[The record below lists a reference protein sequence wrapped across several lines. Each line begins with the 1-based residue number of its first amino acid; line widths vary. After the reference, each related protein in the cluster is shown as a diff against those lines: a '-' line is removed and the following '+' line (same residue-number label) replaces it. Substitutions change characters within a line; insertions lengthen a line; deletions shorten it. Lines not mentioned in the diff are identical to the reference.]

1 MSNLGEFYFPIKR
14 EQLLE
19 ISTDN
24 RFVLNEDL
32 VADEETEATL
42 TGRLDDLEMS
52 LQSDVNSIY
61 SQDTFSHVYRLMI
74 SFSKC
79 SQKLKLKILEIF
91 SKFFVKFTSNF
102 EKFFENGIDYQQNNS
117 KEWRNIFKMYIFS
130 IEWLTENILQFFK
143 NKAKEIKKGRRRQ
156 KGLAPAKKQKEKQ
169 TKKKKLLEDN
179 NQLSSDPED
188 ANDPKELNGR
198 INEKLKIVLGCLEN
212 ICLFPLKEL
221 FKNKIIDD
229 EVISLMIKI
238 CFDILEIGTETKDT
252 KNKALIFKILQSI
265 ISHFQSNT
273 DIQLVMVR
281 LTTKIVNLIYN
292 QEDLVTPLSEFIV
305 QCLSGESNLNRM
317 AIDIIQEVSK
327 TVFEDNSME
336 SQGLRNVAKFLIFLS
351 ERSSKIIYNNITTLL
366 QFFDCGSYIIRNA
379 IVEMMGYVI
388 VNFLCKLDD
397 VNDIEVRNNYNKAK
411 INFIDLLL
419 KRIYDKSPFCRAKVL
434 QTFEKLCE
442 KNTIDIGTYLKLLIE
457 ATGRLKDEKSIVR
470 KRAISLIGKII
481 SMYII
486 IYKCDHFYNR
496 EEIKV
501 MIDLYRQKIA
511 EKEEKIKFLENDDKI
526 NPENAEQNKAE
537 KDLLNEEISKNDE
550 LIDYFKSFYE
560 VLDNIDQVV
569 PCVTQLLSSRTVS
582 DVQESIDLFLTLHH
596 YRVESSE
603 KGIRKM
609 LVLIMKNETSIKK
622 KVIDAFSEIFF
633 NDEKYTK
640 EIQAAQIIHFCSQL
654 NYSEYTCV
662 DELLKNLIEHKQIH
676 KDVFKEI
683 WKILIKNPKNEIKN
697 IKAKDLNDLN
707 QKIKQ
712 IELESITAMRII
724 NISSNY
730 KPEIIQI
737 NSDSYIRK
745 LTSILNVD
753 KNEQI
758 NWTNVKFGLEGLV
771 KIYQTNKDPT
781 KNCLIAIAKALV
793 RTYGKARNDWFIAAK
808 EFIDTIFKLF
818 PEPEQMSQYLI
829 IKLSIPFFTTNDEE
843 QNKETKDKF
852 KTQNI
857 YPQAPSDLSSSIN
870 GDYTSNKAKD
880 NLNMMTPLKL
890 AQLIFVVGHIAL
902 NMIIYGEN
910 LENKIKKKYSQKE
923 KDKNRSS
930 SKKKK
935 KNDKEDEKDKEKEKE
950 FDDINNIVGG
960 QEAEVDLNISLIHKI
975 IDEDLLIKNLIA
987 KFVPIIITI
996 AKSTL
1001 NCRSEELESNMLL
1014 YKSAIMSYC
1023 KLMLINQDFCKN
1035 NIHFI
1040 FDLLNNDTIP
1050 SDLKLNVCLSFG
1062 DLVNRFPNIMISEVN
1077 KFFEGLHSPHKEVVK
1092 YTLTVISHLV
1102 LNDMLKMKG
1111 EVVDICMLLDHKDPS
1126 IKTHVQIFFN
1136 EINNKGNNVIYN
1148 IIPKALARLSNEF
1161 KSLEYSKFKTI
1172 AQTLL
1177 KYVDKEKHIEGLMD
1191 KLFVKLKNSQDI
1203 LEWRNN
1209 TFVLSEL
1216 NYNTEK
1222 ILVKFLQSYS
1232 EIIDK
1237 NDDNIDVKENLAKI
1251 FSKLEKIQNLSESV
1265 LANLKEC
1272 KEKIF
1277 KGEKFKVYNSKYKN
1291 HSNGSSNRTSK
1302 RGSKRSSRSSSQER
1316 GALPPK
1322 RTHRQ
1327 IDLDKI
1333 DEEINEGIEENEKLD
1348 MNVLADKR
1356 KKGNKKKNEDK
1367 KKDKSKDKKG
1377 KRKKRNK
1384 SKNSS
1389 ENESE
1394 EEDYDDDDEDYD
1406 ENEG

>member
-1 MSNLGEFYFPIKR
+1 MSDLGEFYFPIKR

-24 RFVLNEDL
+24 RFILSEDL
-32 VADEETEATL
+32 VADEETEMSL
-42 TGRLDDLEMS
+42 TGRLDELEMAF
-52 LQSDVNSIY
+52 QSEVTSIY
-61 SQDTFSHVYRLMI
+61 SQDTFSHVFRLMS
-74 SFSKC
+74 SFAKC
-79 SQKLKLKILEIF
+79 SSKLKMKILEILSKYF
-91 SKFFVKFTSNF
+91 SKFASHF
-102 EKFFENGIDYQQNNS
+102 EKFFDNGLDFQQNNS
-117 KEWRNIFKMYIFS
+117 KKWRNVFKIFVFS
-130 IEWLTENILQFFK
+130 IEWLTENILIFYK
-143 NKAKEIKKGRRRQ
+143 NRAKEIKKGRRRQ
-156 KGLAPAKKQKEKQ
+156 KGAVQPTKKAKEKNTKQKN
-169 TKKKKLLEDN
+169 KLLEDN
-179 NQLSSDPED
+179 NQLSSDGEE
-188 ANDPKELNGR
+188 AADPKEINGR
-198 INEKLKIVLGCLEN
+198 INDKLKHILSSLEN
-212 ICLFPLKEL
+212 ICIQPLKEL
-221 FKNKIIDD
+221 FKNKIIED
-229 EVISLMIKI
+229 ECISLMIKI
-238 CFDILEIGTETKDT
+238 NFDALEIGTETKDT
-252 KNKALIFKILQSI
+252 RNKALIFKVLQSI
-265 ISHFQSNT
+265 ISHFQTNT
-273 DIQLVMVR
+273 NIELVMVR
-281 LTTKIVNLIYN
+281 LTTKIVNLIYA

-336 SQGLRNVAKFLIFLS
+336 GQGIRNVAKFLIFLS

-366 QFFDCGSYIIRNA
+366 QFFDCPSYVIRNA
-379 IVEMMGYVI
+379 IVEMMGHVI

-397 VNDIEVRNNYNKAK
+397 INDIEVRNNYTKAK

-434 QTFEKLCE
+434 QTFERLCE
-442 KNTIDIGTYLKLLIE
+442 KNTIDIGTYLKLLKE
-457 ATGRLKDEKSIVR
+457 ATGRLRDEKSIVR
-470 KRAISLIGKII
+470 KRAISLVGRIIG
-481 SMYII
+481 MYII

-496 EEIKV
+496 NEIKV
-501 MIDLYRQKIA
+501 MIDVYRQKIA
-511 EKEEKIKFLENDDKI
+511 EKEEKIKELDNDDKI
-526 NPENAEQNKAE
+526 NPDKIEQNKAE
-537 KDLLNEEISKNDE
+537 KDALNEEISKNDE
-550 LIDYFKSFYE
+550 LIDYFNSFYE
-560 VLDNIDQVV
+560 VLDNIDMVV

-582 DVQESIDLFLTLHH
+582 DVIESIDLFLTLHH

-609 LVLIMKNETSIKK
+609 LVLIMKNENSIKK
-622 KVIDAFSEIFF
+622 KVIDAFSDIYF
-633 NDEKYTK
+633 NNDKQTK
-640 EIQAAQIIHFCSQL
+640 EIQAAGIIHFCSQL

-683 WKILIKNPKNEIKN
+683 WKILIKNPKNEMKN
-697 IKAKDLNDLN
+697 IKAKDLADLN
-707 QKIKQ
+707 NKLKQ

-724 NISSNY
+724 NMASNY
-730 KPEIIQI
+730 KPEIIRI

-745 LTSILNVD
+745 LMSILNVD
-753 KNEQI
+753 KNEEI
-758 NWTNVKFGLEGLV
+758 NWSSVKYGLEGLV

-781 KNCLIAIAKALV
+781 KNCLISIAKALV
-793 RTYGKARNDWFIAAK
+793 RTYGNAHNDWFIACK

-829 IKLSIPFFTTNDEE
+829 IKLSMPFFISNEEE

-857 YPQAPSDLSSSIN
+857 FPQAPSDLSSSIN
-870 GDYTSNKAKD
+870 GDLTPNKAKD
-880 NLNMMTPLKL
+880 KDSINQMTPLKL

-910 LENKIKKKYSQKE
+910 LEATIKKKFSQKE
-923 KDKNRSS
+923 RNKNKS

-935 KNDKEDEKDKEKEKE
+935 KKNEDDEEAGENDE
-950 FDDINNIVGG
+950 INNIVGG

-975 IDEDLLIKNLIA
+975 IDEDLLVKNLIS
-987 KFVPIIITI
+987 KYVPMISSI
-996 AKSTL
+996 AKATL
-1001 NCRSEELESNMLL
+1001 KCKAEDLEKNMLL

-1023 KLMLINQDFCKN
+1023 KLMLINSDFCKN
-1035 NIHFI
+1035 NINFI

-1077 KFFEGLHSPHKEVVK
+1077 KFFEGLHSPHTDVVK

-1126 IKTHVQIFFN
+1126 IRTHVQTFFN

-1172 AQTLL
+1172 AITLL

-1191 KLFVKLKNSQDI
+1191 KLFVKLRNSTDN

-1216 NYNTEK
+1216 NYNSEK
-1222 ILVKFLQSYS
+1222 ILIKFLQSYND
-1232 EIIDK
+1232 IRDK
-1237 NDDNIDVKENLAKI
+1237 NDDLPEVKENLAKI
-1251 FSKLEKIQNLSESV
+1251 FSKLERIQNLSEAV
-1265 LANLKEC
+1265 LNNLKEC

-1277 KGEKFKVYNSKYKN
+1277 KGEKYKVYNSKYK
-1291 HSNGSSNRTSK
+1291 SNSVGSSQRSSRN
-1302 RGSKRSSRSSSQER
+1302 GSKRSSRSGSQER
-1316 GALPPK
+1316 NGPAK
-1322 RTHRQ
+1322 RTHKQ
-1327 IDLDKI
+1327 IDLAKI
-1333 DEEINEGIEENEKLD
+1333 DEEINEGIEDNEKRNN
-1348 MNVLADKR
+1348 MNVLA
-1356 KKGNKKKNEDK
+1356 NKKKGGKKKSSDK
-1367 KKDKSKDKKG
+1367 KKNTKNKPKK
-1377 KRKKRNK
+1377 KKRNK

-1389 ENESE
+1389 SSSS
-1394 EEDYDDDDEDYD
+1394 DEDYD
-1406 ENEG
+1406 GNE

>member
-1 MSNLGEFYFPIKR
+1 MSDLGEFYFPIKR

-24 RFVLNEDL
+24 RFVLNEEL

-42 TGRLDDLEMS
+42 SGRLDELEISLENDLNS
-52 LQSDVNSIY
+52 LY
-61 SQDTFSHVYRLMI
+61 EQDTFAHLYRLMT

-79 SQKLKLKILEIF
+79 SQKLKIKVLDILSKYF
-91 SKFFVKFTSNF
+91 SKFTTNF

-117 KEWRNIFKMYIFS
+117 KKWRNVYKIYLFS
-130 IEWLTENILQFFK
+130 VDWCTENILHYYK
-143 NKAKEIKKGRRRQ
+143 NRAKEIKKGRRRQ
-156 KGLAPAKKQKEKQ
+156 KGLAPVKKQKEKN
-169 TKKKKLLEDN
+169 TKQKKKLLEDN
-179 NQLSSDPED
+179 QLSSDAED
-188 ANDPKELNGR
+188 VSDPKEYNNR
-198 INEKLKIVLGCLEN
+198 VNDKLKIILTCLEN

-221 FKNKIIDD
+221 FKNKIIED
-229 EVISLMIKI
+229 EVISIMIKI
-238 CFDILEIGTETKDT
+238 CFDILETATETKDT
-252 KNKALIFKILQSI
+252 KNKMLIFKVLQSI

-273 DIQLVMVR
+273 NIQVVLIK
-281 LTTKIVNLIYN
+281 LTTTIVNLIYG

-327 TVFEDNSME
+327 TVFEDNSIE

-379 IVEMMGYVI
+379 IVEMMGFVI
-388 VNFLCKLDD
+388 TNFLCKLDD
-397 VNDIEVRNNYNKAK
+397 INDVEVRNNYNKAK

-442 KNTIDIGTYLKLLIE
+442 KNTIDISTYLKLLIE

-470 KRAISLIGKII
+470 KRAISLIDKII

-496 EEIKV
+496 DEIKV
-501 MIDLYRQKIA
+501 MIDVYRQKIA
-511 EKEEKIKFLENDDKI
+511 EKEEKIKFLEKDDKL
-526 NPENAEQNKAE
+526 NPENKEQNKAE
-537 KDLLNEEISKNDE
+537 KDILNEEISKNDE

-596 YRVESSE
+596 YRIESSE

-609 LVLIMKNETSIKK
+609 LVLIMKNENSIKK
-622 KVIDAFSEIFF
+622 KVIDAFSEIYF

-640 EIQAAQIIHFCSQL
+640 EIQAAGIIHFCSQL

-662 DELLKNLIEHKQIH
+662 DELFKNLLEQKRIH

-697 IKAKDLNDLN
+697 INAKDLNDLKA
-707 QKIKQ
+707 KIKQ

-724 NISSNY
+724 NIASNY
-730 KPEIIQI
+730 KPEIIRI
-737 NSDSYIRK
+737 NSDSYIKK
-745 LTSILNVD
+745 LTSILNVE
-753 KNEQI
+753 NNQQI
-758 NWTNVKFGLEGLV
+758 NWNSVKYGLEGLV

-781 KNCLIAIAKALV
+781 KNCLIQIAKSLV
-793 RTYGKARNDWFIAAK
+793 RTYGKANNDWFIATK

-818 PEPEQMSQYLI
+818 TEPEQMSQYLI
-829 IKLSIPFFTTNDEE
+829 IKLSMPFFATNDEE

-857 YPQAPSDLSSSIN
+857 YPQAPSELSSSIN
-870 GDYTSNKAKD
+870 GEYTPNKVSSSF
-880 NLNMMTPLKL
+880 NTMTPLKL

-910 LENKIKKKYSQKE
+910 LEATIKKKFNQKE
-923 KDKNRSS
+923 KNKNTLSN
-930 SKKKK
+930 KK
-935 KNDKEDEKDKEKEKE
+935 KNNKDNKDNEDNEK
-950 FDDINNIVGG
+950 DDINNIVGG
-960 QEAEVDLNISLIHKI
+960 QEAEVDLSISLIHKI
-975 IDEDLLIKNLIA
+975 IDEDLLVNNLIS
-987 KFVPIIITI
+987 KYVPMITAI

-1001 NCRSEELESNMLL
+1001 KCKSEELESNMLL

-1035 NIHFI
+1035 NISFI
-1040 FDLLNNDTIP
+1040 FDLLNNETIP

-1062 DLVNRFPNIMISEVN
+1062 DLVNRFPNIMITEVN

-1102 LNDMLKMKG
+1102 LNDMLKLKG

-1126 IKTHVQIFFN
+1126 IRIHVQTFFN

-1161 KSLEYSKFKTI
+1161 KSLDYAKFKTI
-1172 AQTLL
+1172 AITLL

-1191 KLFVKLKNSQDI
+1191 KLFVKLKNSTDI
-1203 LEWRNN
+1203 IEWRNN

-1222 ILVKFLQSYS
+1222 ILTKFLQSYS
-1232 EIIDK
+1232 DIRDK
-1237 NDDNIDVKENLAKI
+1237 NDDNQDVKENLARI

-1265 LANLKEC
+1265 LANLKEI

-1277 KGEKFKVYNSKYKN
+1277 KGEKFKFYNSKYK
-1291 HSNGSSNRTSK
+1291 SNSKGSSSRSSRN
-1302 RGSKRSSRSSSQER
+1302 GSKRSSRSNSQER
-1316 GALPPK
+1316 GVLPK

-1327 IDLDKI
+1327 IDLAKI
-1333 DEEINEGIEENEKLD
+1333 DEEINEGIEENERID
-1348 MNVLADKR
+1348 MNMLAER
-1356 KKGNKKKNEDK
+1356 KKGKNKKRGEDK
-1367 KKDKSKDKKG
+1367 KQGKSKEKKA
-1377 KRKKRNK
+1377 KKKKRNK

-1389 ENESE
+1389 DMDSE
-1394 EEDYDDDDEDYD
+1394 DDEDYD
-1406 ENEG
+1406 GSED

>member
-1 MSNLGEFYFPIKR
+1 MSDLGEFYFPIKR

-24 RFVLNEDL
+24 RFVLNEEL

-42 TGRLDDLEMS
+42 TGRFDDLEMNF
-52 LQSDVNSIY
+52 QSDVNCIY
-61 SQDTFSHVYRLMI
+61 SQDTFAHVYRLMI
-74 SFSKC
+74 SFQKC
-79 SQKLKLKILEIF
+79 SQKLKLKIIDLF
-91 SKFFVKFTSNF
+91 SKYFTKFTANF
-102 EKFFENGIDYQQNNS
+102 EKFFDNGLDFQQNNS
-117 KEWRNIFKMYIFS
+117 RKWRNIFKMYIFS
-130 IEWLTENILQFFK
+130 IEWLTENIVVFFK
-143 NKAKEIKKGRRRQ
+143 NRTKEIKKGRRRQ
-156 KGLAPAKKQKEKQ
+156 KGMAANDKKKKDKT
-169 TKKKKLLEDN
+169 TKKKKFIDE
-179 NQLSSDPED
+179 NQLNSDNED
-188 ANDPKELNGR
+188 TADPKELSGR
-198 INEKLKIVLGCLEN
+198 INDKLKIILICLEN

-221 FKNKIIDD
+221 FKNKLIED
-229 EVISLMIKI
+229 EAISLMIKI
-238 CFDILEIGTETKDT
+238 CFDILEIGTEARDS
-252 KNKALIFKILQSI
+252 KNKEKIFKALQSI

-292 QEDLVTPLSEFIV
+292 QDDLVTPLSEFIV

-327 TVFEDNSME
+327 TVFEDTSME
-336 SQGLRNVAKFLIFLS
+336 GQGLKNVAKFLIYLS
-351 ERSSKIIYNNITTLL
+351 ERASKIIYNNITTLL

-379 IVEMMGYVI
+379 IVEMMGHVI

-397 VNDIEVRNNYNKAK
+397 INDVEIRNNYNKAK
-411 INFIDLLL
+411 VYFIDLLL

-434 QTFEKLCE
+434 FTFEKLCE
-442 KNTIDIGTYLKLLIE
+442 KNTIDISTYLKLLVE
-457 ATGRLKDEKSIVR
+457 ATGRLRDEKSMVR
-470 KRAISLIGKII
+470 KRAISLIDRII
-481 SMYII
+481 HMYII

-496 EEIKV
+496 DEIKK
-501 MIDLYRQKIA
+501 MIDIYRGKIA
-511 EKEEKIKFLENDDKI
+511 EKEEKIKFIENDDKI
-526 NPENAEQNKAE
+526 NPANQEQNKVE
-537 KDLLNEEISKNDE
+537 KDLLNDEIAKNDE

-569 PCVTQLLSSRTVS
+569 PCVTQLLNSRTVS
-582 DVQESIDLFLTLHH
+582 DVQESIDLFLTLHN

-609 LVLIMKNETSIKK
+609 LVLIMKNENSIKK
-622 KVIDAFSEIFF
+622 KVIDAFTEIYF
-633 NDEKYTK
+633 NNEKFTK
-640 EIQAAQIIHFCSQL
+640 EIQAAKIIHFCSQL

-662 DELLKNLIEHKQIH
+662 DQLFKNLIEHKQIH

-683 WKILIKNPKNEIKN
+683 WKILIKNPKNEMKN
-697 IKAKDLNDLN
+697 IKANDLNELN

-724 NISSNY
+724 NIASNY
-730 KPEIIQI
+730 KPEIIRI

-745 LTSILNVD
+745 LTSILNVE
-753 KNEQI
+753 KNEAI
-758 NWTNVKFGLEGLV
+758 NWQSVKFGLEGLV

-781 KNCLIAIAKALV
+781 KNCLISIAKALV
-793 RTYGKARNDWFIAAK
+793 RTYGNAKNDWFIAAK

-829 IKLSIPFFTTNDEE
+829 IKLSMPFFATNDEE

-857 YPQAPSDLSSSIN
+857 FPQAPSDLSSSVN
-870 GDYTSNKAKD
+870 GDYTANKPKD
-880 NLNMMTPLKL
+880 NTINMMTPLKL

-910 LENKIKKKYSQKE
+910 LEATIKKKFSQKE
-923 KDKNRSS
+923 RNKPRSS

-935 KNDKEDEKDKEKEKE
+935 KTDEEKEE
-950 FDDINNIVGG
+950 NDEINNIVGG
-960 QEAEVDLNISLIHKI
+960 QEAEVDMNISLIHKI
-975 IDEDLLIKNLIA
+975 IDEDLLVKNLIA
-987 KFVPIIITI
+987 KYVPIITTI

-1001 NCRSEELESNMLL
+1001 KCKSEELENNMLL

-1023 KLMLINQDFCKN
+1023 KLMLTNQDFCKN
-1035 NIHFI
+1035 NISFI

-1062 DLVNRFPNIMISEVN
+1062 DLVNRFPNIMITEVN
-1077 KFFEGLHSPHKEVVK
+1077 KFFDGLHSPHKEVVK

-1126 IKTHVQIFFN
+1126 IRSHVQTFFN

-1172 AQTLL
+1172 AITLL

-1191 KLFVKLKNSQDI
+1191 KLFVKLKNSSDN
-1203 LEWRNN
+1203 LEWRND

-1222 ILVKFLQSYS
+1222 TLVRFLQSYS
-1232 EIIDK
+1232 DIVDK
-1237 NDDNIDVKENLAKI
+1237 NDDNQEVKENLARI
-1251 FSKLEKIQNLSESV
+1251 FGKLEKIQNLSDSV
-1265 LANLKEC
+1265 LANLKEF
-1272 KEKIF
+1272 KEKVF
-1277 KGEKFKVYNSKYKN
+1277 KGEKFKFHNSKYKSN
-1291 HSNGSSNRTSK
+1291 SNGSSNRSSK
-1302 RGSKRSSRSSSQER
+1302 HGSKRSSRSGSQER
-1316 GALPPK
+1316 NLPPK
-1322 RTHRQ
+1322 RSHKQ
-1327 IDLDKI
+1327 IDLAKI
-1333 DEEINEGIEENEKLD
+1333 DEEINEGLEDNDKND
-1348 MNVLADKR
+1348 MNVLADK
-1356 KKGNKKKNEDK
+1356 KKKK
-1367 KKDKSKDKKG
+1367 KKSKDKKG
-1377 KRKKRNK
+1377 KKKKRNK
-1384 SKNSS
+1384 SKDSS
-1389 ENESE
+1389 EESE
-1394 EEDYDDDDEDYD
+1394 DSNDIEYAEED
-1406 ENEG
+1406 

>member
-1 MSNLGEFYFPIKR
+1 MSDLGEFYFPIKR

-24 RFVLNEDL
+24 RFILSEDL
-32 VADEETEATL
+32 VADEETEMSL
-42 TGRLDDLEMS
+42 TGRLDELEMAF
-52 LQSDVNSIY
+52 QSEVTSIY
-61 SQDTFSHVYRLMI
+61 SQDTFSHVFRLMS
-74 SFSKC
+74 SFAKC
-79 SQKLKLKILEIF
+79 SSKLKMKILEILSKYF
-91 SKFFVKFTSNF
+91 SKFASHF
-102 EKFFENGIDYQQNNS
+102 EKFFDNGLDFQQNNS
-117 KEWRNIFKMYIFS
+117 KKWRNVFKIFVFS
-130 IEWLTENILQFFK
+130 IEWLTENILIFYK
-143 NKAKEIKKGRRRQ
+143 NRAKEIKKGRRRQ
-156 KGLAPAKKQKEKQ
+156 KGAVQPTKKAKEKNTKQKN
-169 TKKKKLLEDN
+169 KLLEDN
-179 NQLSSDPED
+179 NQLSSDGEE
-188 ANDPKELNGR
+188 AADPKEINGR
-198 INEKLKIVLGCLEN
+198 INDKLKHILSSLEN
-212 ICLFPLKEL
+212 ICIQPLKEL
-221 FKNKIIDD
+221 FKNKIIED
-229 EVISLMIKI
+229 ECISLMIKI
-238 CFDILEIGTETKDT
+238 NFDALEIGTETKDT
-252 KNKALIFKILQSI
+252 RNKALIFKVLQSI
-265 ISHFQSNT
+265 ISHFQTNT
-273 DIQLVMVR
+273 NIELVMVR
-281 LTTKIVNLIYN
+281 LTTKIVNLIYA

-336 SQGLRNVAKFLIFLS
+336 GQGIRNVAKFLIFLS

-366 QFFDCGSYIIRNA
+366 QFFDCPSYVIRNA
-379 IVEMMGYVI
+379 IVEMMGHVI

-397 VNDIEVRNNYNKAK
+397 INDIEVRNNYTKAK

-434 QTFEKLCE
+434 QTFERLCE
-442 KNTIDIGTYLKLLIE
+442 KNTIDIGTYLKLLKE
-457 ATGRLKDEKSIVR
+457 ATGRLRDEKSIVR
-470 KRAISLIGKII
+470 KRAISLVGRIIG
-481 SMYII
+481 MYII

-496 EEIKV
+496 NEIKV
-501 MIDLYRQKIA
+501 MIDVYRQKIA
-511 EKEEKIKFLENDDKI
+511 EKEEKIKELDNDDKI
-526 NPENAEQNKAE
+526 NPDKIEQNKAE
-537 KDLLNEEISKNDE
+537 KDALNEEISKNDE
-550 LIDYFKSFYE
+550 LIDYFNSFYE
-560 VLDNIDQVV
+560 VLDNIDMVV

-582 DVQESIDLFLTLHH
+582 DVIESIDLFLTLHH

-609 LVLIMKNETSIKK
+609 LVLIMKNENSIKK
-622 KVIDAFSEIFF
+622 KVIDAFSDIYF
-633 NDEKYTK
+633 NNDKQTK
-640 EIQAAQIIHFCSQL
+640 EIQAAGIIHFCSQL

-683 WKILIKNPKNEIKN
+683 WKILIKNPKNEMKN
-697 IKAKDLNDLN
+697 IKAKDLADLN
-707 QKIKQ
+707 NKLKQ

-724 NISSNY
+724 NMASNY
-730 KPEIIQI
+730 KPEIIRI

-745 LTSILNVD
+745 LMSILNVD
-753 KNEQI
+753 KNEEI
-758 NWTNVKFGLEGLV
+758 NWSSVKYGLEGLV

-781 KNCLIAIAKALV
+781 KNCLISIAKALV
-793 RTYGKARNDWFIAAK
+793 RTYGNAHNDWFIACK

-829 IKLSIPFFTTNDEE
+829 IKLSMPFFISNEEE

-857 YPQAPSDLSSSIN
+857 FPQAPSDLSSSIN
-870 GDYTSNKAKD
+870 GDLTPNKAKD
-880 NLNMMTPLKL
+880 KDSINQMTPLKL

-910 LENKIKKKYSQKE
+910 LEATIKKKFSQKE
-923 KDKNRSS
+923 RNKNKS

-935 KNDKEDEKDKEKEKE
+935 KKNEDDEEAGENDE
-950 FDDINNIVGG
+950 INNIVGG

-975 IDEDLLIKNLIA
+975 IDEDLLVKNLIS
-987 KFVPIIITI
+987 KYVPMISSI
-996 AKSTL
+996 AKATL
-1001 NCRSEELESNMLL
+1001 KCKAEDLEKNMLL

-1023 KLMLINQDFCKN
+1023 KLMLINSDFCKN
-1035 NIHFI
+1035 NINFI

-1077 KFFEGLHSPHKEVVK
+1077 KFFEGLHSPHTDVVK

-1126 IKTHVQIFFN
+1126 IRTHVQTFFN

-1172 AQTLL
+1172 AITLL

-1191 KLFVKLKNSQDI
+1191 KLFVKLRNSTDN

-1216 NYNTEK
+1216 NYNSEK
-1222 ILVKFLQSYS
+1222 ILIKFLQSYND
-1232 EIIDK
+1232 IRDK
-1237 NDDNIDVKENLAKI
+1237 NDDLPEVKENLAKI
-1251 FSKLEKIQNLSESV
+1251 FSKLERIQNLSEAV
-1265 LANLKEC
+1265 LNNLKEC

-1277 KGEKFKVYNSKYKN
+1277 KGEKYKVYNSKYK
-1291 HSNGSSNRTSK
+1291 SNSVGSSQRSSRN
-1302 RGSKRSSRSSSQER
+1302 GSKRSSRSGSQER
-1316 GALPPK
+1316 NGPAK
-1322 RTHRQ
+1322 RTHKQ
-1327 IDLDKI
+1327 IDLAKI
-1333 DEEINEGIEENEKLD
+1333 DEEINEGIEDNEKQNN
-1348 MNVLADKR
+1348 MNVLA
-1356 KKGNKKKNEDK
+1356 NKKKGGKKKSSDK
-1367 KKDKSKDKKG
+1367 KKNTKNKPKK
-1377 KRKKRNK
+1377 KEKK
-1384 SKNSS
+1384 
-1389 ENESE
+1389 
-1394 EEDYDDDDEDYD
+1394 
-1406 ENEG
+1406 

>member
-1 MSNLGEFYFPIKR
+1 MSDLGEFYFPIKR

-24 RFVLNEDL
+24 RFVLNEEL
-32 VADEETEATL
+32 VTDEETESTL
-42 TGRLDDLEMS
+42 SGRLDELEIS
-52 LQSDVNSIY
+52 LENDVNSLY
-61 SQDTFSHVYRLMI
+61 DQDAFAHLYRLMT
-74 SFSKC
+74 SFPKC
-79 SQKLKLKILEIF
+79 SQKLKIKILDTLSKYF
-91 SKFFVKFTSNF
+91 SKFTTNF

-117 KEWRNIFKMYIFS
+117 KKWRNAYKIYLFS
-130 IEWLTENILQFFK
+130 VDWLTENILHYYK
-143 NKAKEIKKGRRRQ
+143 NRAKEIKKGRRRQ
-156 KGLAPAKKQKEKQ
+156 KGLAPVKKQKEKN
-169 TKKKKLLEDN
+169 TKQKKKLLEDN
-179 NQLSSDPED
+179 QLSSDAED
-188 ANDPKELNGR
+188 VSDPKEYNIR
-198 INEKLKIVLGCLEN
+198 VNDKLKLILACLEN

-221 FKNKIIDD
+221 FKNKIIED
-229 EVISLMIKI
+229 EVISIMIKI
-238 CFDILEIGTETKDT
+238 CFDILETATETKDT
-252 KNKALIFKILQSI
+252 KNKVLIFKVLQSI

-273 DIQLVMVR
+273 NIQVVLIK
-281 LTTKIVNLIYN
+281 LTTTIVNLIYG

-327 TVFEDNSME
+327 TVFEDNSFE

-379 IVEMMGYVI
+379 IVEMMGFVI
-388 VNFLCKLDD
+388 INFLCKLDD
-397 VNDIEVRNNYNKAK
+397 INDVEVRNNYNKAK
-411 INFIDLLL
+411 INFIELLL
-419 KRIYDKSPFCRAKVL
+419 KRIYDKSPYCRAKVL

-470 KRAISLIGKII
+470 KRAISLIDKII

-496 EEIKV
+496 DEIKV
-501 MIDLYRQKIA
+501 MIDVYRQKIA
-511 EKEEKIKFLENDDKI
+511 EKEEKIKFLEKDDKL
-526 NPENAEQNKAE
+526 NPENKEQNKAE
-537 KDLLNEEISKNDE
+537 KDILNEEISKNDE

-609 LVLIMKNETSIKK
+609 LVLIMKNENSIKK
-622 KVIDAFSEIFF
+622 KVIDAFSEIYF
-633 NDEKYTK
+633 NDDKYTK
-640 EIQAAQIIHFCSQL
+640 EIQAAGIIHFCSQL

-662 DELLKNLIEHKQIH
+662 DELFKNLLEQKRIH

-697 IKAKDLNDLN
+697 INAKDLSDLKA
-707 QKIKQ
+707 KIKQ

-724 NISSNY
+724 NIASNY
-730 KPEIIQI
+730 KPEIIRI
-737 NSDSYIRK
+737 NSDSYIKK
-745 LTSILNVD
+745 LTSILNVES
-753 KNEQI
+753 NQQI
-758 NWTNVKFGLEGLV
+758 NWSSVKFGLEGLV

-781 KNCLIAIAKALV
+781 KNCLIQIAKSLV
-793 RTYGKARNDWFIAAK
+793 RTYGKSNNDWFIAAK

-818 PEPEQMSQYLI
+818 AEPEQMSQYLI
-829 IKLSIPFFTTNDEE
+829 IKLSMPFFATNDEE

-857 YPQAPSDLSSSIN
+857 YPQAPSDLSSSVN
-870 GDYTSNKAKD
+870 GEYTPNKVSLSF
-880 NLNMMTPLKL
+880 NTMTPLKL

-910 LENKIKKKYSQKE
+910 LEATIKKKFNQKE
-923 KDKNRSS
+923 KIKSS
-930 SKKKK
+930 SSNKK
-935 KNDKEDEKDKEKEKE
+935 KNNKDNKDNKDNEE
-950 FDDINNIVGG
+950 DINNIVGG
-960 QEAEVDLNISLIHKI
+960 QEAEVDLSISLIHKI
-975 IDEDLLIKNLIA
+975 IDEDLLVNNLIS
-987 KFVPIIITI
+987 KYVPMITTI
-996 AKSTL
+996 AKATL
-1001 NCRSEELESNMLL
+1001 KCKSEELESNMLL

-1023 KLMLINQDFCKN
+1023 KLMLINPDFCKN
-1035 NIHFI
+1035 NISFI
-1040 FDLLNNDTIP
+1040 FDLLNNDEIP

-1062 DLVNRFPNIMISEVN
+1062 DLVNRFPNIMITEVS

-1102 LNDMLKMKG
+1102 LNDMLKLKG

-1126 IKTHVQIFFN
+1126 IRIHVQTFFN

-1161 KSLEYSKFKTI
+1161 KSLDYTKFKTI
-1172 AQTLL
+1172 AITLL

-1191 KLFVKLKNSQDI
+1191 KLFVKLKNSTDI
-1203 LEWRNN
+1203 VEWRNN

-1216 NYNTEK
+1216 NYNSEK
-1222 ILVKFLQSYS
+1222 ILIKFLQSYS

-1237 NDDNIDVKENLAKI
+1237 NDDNLEVKENLARI
-1251 FSKLEKIQNLSESV
+1251 FTKLEKIQNLSESA
-1265 LANLKEC
+1265 LANLKEG

-1277 KGEKFKVYNSKYKN
+1277 KGEKFKVYNSKYK
-1291 HSNGSSNRTSK
+1291 SNSKGSSSRSSRN
-1302 RGSKRSSRSSSQER
+1302 GSKRSSRSNSQER
-1316 GALPPK
+1316 GVLPK

-1327 IDLDKI
+1327 IDLAKI
-1333 DEEINEGIEENEKLD
+1333 DEEINEGIEENERID
-1348 MNVLADKR
+1348 MNMLAER
-1356 KKGNKKKNEDK
+1356 KKGKNKKRVEDK
-1367 KKDKSKDKKG
+1367 KQLKSKDKKA
-1377 KRKKRNK
+1377 KKKKRNK

-1389 ENESE
+1389 DMDSE
-1394 EEDYDDDDEDYD
+1394 DDEDYD
-1406 ENEG
+1406 GSED

>member
-1 MSNLGEFYFPIKR
+1 MSDLGEFYFPIKR

-24 RFVLNEDL
+24 RFILSEDL
-32 VADEETEATL
+32 VADEETEMSL
-42 TGRLDDLEMS
+42 TGRLDELEMAF
-52 LQSDVNSIY
+52 QSEVTSIY
-61 SQDTFSHVYRLMI
+61 SQDTFSHVFRLMS
-74 SFSKC
+74 SFAKC
-79 SQKLKLKILEIF
+79 SSKLKMKILEILSKYF
-91 SKFFVKFTSNF
+91 SKFASHF
-102 EKFFENGIDYQQNNS
+102 EKFFDNGLDFQQNNS
-117 KEWRNIFKMYIFS
+117 KKWRNVFKIFVFS
-130 IEWLTENILQFFK
+130 IEWLTENILIFYK
-143 NKAKEIKKGRRRQ
+143 NRAKEIKKGRRRQ
-156 KGLAPAKKQKEKQ
+156 KGAVQPTKKAKEKNTKQKN
-169 TKKKKLLEDN
+169 KLLEDN
-179 NQLSSDPED
+179 NQLSSDGEE
-188 ANDPKELNGR
+188 AADPKEINGR
-198 INEKLKIVLGCLEN
+198 INDKLKHILSSLEN
-212 ICLFPLKEL
+212 ICIQPLKEL
-221 FKNKIIDD
+221 FKNKIIED
-229 EVISLMIKI
+229 ECISLMIKI
-238 CFDILEIGTETKDT
+238 NFDALEIGTETKDT
-252 KNKALIFKILQSI
+252 RNKALIFKVLQSI
-265 ISHFQSNT
+265 ISHFQTNT
-273 DIQLVMVR
+273 NIELVMVR
-281 LTTKIVNLIYN
+281 LTTKIVNVIYA

-336 SQGLRNVAKFLIFLS
+336 GQGIRNVAKFLIFLS

-366 QFFDCGSYIIRNA
+366 QFFDCPSYVIRNA
-379 IVEMMGYVI
+379 IVEMMGHVI

-397 VNDIEVRNNYNKAK
+397 INDIEVRNNYTKAK

-434 QTFEKLCE
+434 QTFERLCE
-442 KNTIDIGTYLKLLIE
+442 KNTIDIGTYLKLLKE
-457 ATGRLKDEKSIVR
+457 ATGRLRDEKSIVR
-470 KRAISLIGKII
+470 KRAISLVGRIIG
-481 SMYII
+481 MYII

-496 EEIKV
+496 NEIKV
-501 MIDLYRQKIA
+501 MIDVYRQKIA
-511 EKEEKIKFLENDDKI
+511 EKEEKIKELDNDDKI
-526 NPENAEQNKAE
+526 NPDKIEQNKAE
-537 KDLLNEEISKNDE
+537 KDALNEEISKNDE
-550 LIDYFKSFYE
+550 LIDYFNSFYE
-560 VLDNIDQVV
+560 VLDNIDMVV

-582 DVQESIDLFLTLHH
+582 DVIESIDLFLTLHH

-609 LVLIMKNETSIKK
+609 LVLIMKNENSIKK
-622 KVIDAFSEIFF
+622 KVIDAFSDIYF
-633 NDEKYTK
+633 NNDKQTK
-640 EIQAAQIIHFCSQL
+640 EIQAAGIIHFCSQL

-683 WKILIKNPKNEIKN
+683 WKILIKNPKNEMKN
-697 IKAKDLNDLN
+697 IKAKDLADLN
-707 QKIKQ
+707 NKLKQ

-724 NISSNY
+724 NMASNY
-730 KPEIIQI
+730 KPEIIRI

-745 LTSILNVD
+745 LMSILNVD
-753 KNEQI
+753 KNEEI
-758 NWTNVKFGLEGLV
+758 NWSSVKYGLEGLV

-781 KNCLIAIAKALV
+781 KNCLISIAKALV
-793 RTYGKARNDWFIAAK
+793 RTYGNAHNDWFIACK

-829 IKLSIPFFTTNDEE
+829 IKLSMPFFISNEEE

-857 YPQAPSDLSSSIN
+857 FPQAPSDLSSSIN
-870 GDYTSNKAKD
+870 GDLTPNKAKD
-880 NLNMMTPLKL
+880 KDSINQMTPLKL

-910 LENKIKKKYSQKE
+910 LEATIKKKFSQKE
-923 KDKNRSS
+923 RNKNKS

-935 KNDKEDEKDKEKEKE
+935 KKNEDDEEAGENDE
-950 FDDINNIVGG
+950 INNIVGG

-975 IDEDLLIKNLIA
+975 IDEDLLVKNLIS
-987 KFVPIIITI
+987 KYVPMISSI
-996 AKSTL
+996 AKATL
-1001 NCRSEELESNMLL
+1001 KCKAEDLEKNMLL

-1023 KLMLINQDFCKN
+1023 KLMLINSDFCKN
-1035 NIHFI
+1035 NINFI

-1077 KFFEGLHSPHKEVVK
+1077 KFFEGLHSPHTDVVK

-1126 IKTHVQIFFN
+1126 IRTHVQTFFN

-1172 AQTLL
+1172 AITLL

-1191 KLFVKLKNSQDI
+1191 KLFVKLRNSTDN

-1216 NYNTEK
+1216 NYNSEK
-1222 ILVKFLQSYS
+1222 ILIKFLQSYND
-1232 EIIDK
+1232 IRDK
-1237 NDDNIDVKENLAKI
+1237 NDDLPEVKENLAKI
-1251 FSKLEKIQNLSESV
+1251 FSKLERIQNLSEAV
-1265 LANLKEC
+1265 LNNLKEC

-1277 KGEKFKVYNSKYKN
+1277 KGEKYKVYNSKYK
-1291 HSNGSSNRTSK
+1291 SNSVGSSQRSRRN
-1302 RGSKRSSRSSSQER
+1302 GSKRSSRSGSQER
-1316 GALPPK
+1316 NGPAK
-1322 RTHRQ
+1322 RTHKQ
-1327 IDLDKI
+1327 IDLAKI
-1333 DEEINEGIEENEKLD
+1333 DEEINEGIEDNEKQNN
-1348 MNVLADKR
+1348 MNVLA
-1356 KKGNKKKNEDK
+1356 NKKKGGKKKSSDK
-1367 KKDKSKDKKG
+1367 KKNTKNKPKK
-1377 KRKKRNK
+1377 KKRNK

-1389 ENESE
+1389 SSSS
-1394 EEDYDDDDEDYD
+1394 DEDYD
-1406 ENEG
+1406 GNE

>member
-1 MSNLGEFYFPIKR
+1 MSDLGEFYFPIKR

-24 RFVLNEDL
+24 RFILSEDL
-32 VADEETEATL
+32 VADEETEMSL
-42 TGRLDDLEMS
+42 TGRLDELEMAF
-52 LQSDVNSIY
+52 QSEVTSIY
-61 SQDTFSHVYRLMI
+61 SQDTFSHVFRLMS
-74 SFSKC
+74 SFAKC
-79 SQKLKLKILEIF
+79 SSKLKMKILEILSKYF
-91 SKFFVKFTSNF
+91 SKFASHF
-102 EKFFENGIDYQQNNS
+102 EKFFDNGLDFQQNNS
-117 KEWRNIFKMYIFS
+117 KKWRNVFKIFVFS
-130 IEWLTENILQFFK
+130 IEWLTENILIFYK
-143 NKAKEIKKGRRRQ
+143 NRAKEIKKGRRRQ
-156 KGLAPAKKQKEKQ
+156 KGAVQPTKKAKEKNTKQKN
-169 TKKKKLLEDN
+169 KLLEDN
-179 NQLSSDPED
+179 NQLSSDGEE
-188 ANDPKELNGR
+188 AADPKEVNGR
-198 INEKLKIVLGCLEN
+198 INDKLKHILSSLEN
-212 ICLFPLKEL
+212 ICIQPLKEL
-221 FKNKIIDD
+221 FKNKIIED
-229 EVISLMIKI
+229 ECISLMIKI
-238 CFDILEIGTETKDT
+238 NFDALEIGTETKDT
-252 KNKALIFKILQSI
+252 RNKALIFKVLQSI
-265 ISHFQSNT
+265 ISHFQTNT
-273 DIQLVMVR
+273 NIELVMVR
-281 LTTKIVNLIYN
+281 LTTKIVNLIYA

-336 SQGLRNVAKFLIFLS
+336 GQGIRNVAKFLIFLS

-366 QFFDCGSYIIRNA
+366 QFFDCPSYVIRNA
-379 IVEMMGYVI
+379 IVEMMGHVI

-397 VNDIEVRNNYNKAK
+397 INDIEVRNNYTKAK

-434 QTFEKLCE
+434 QTFERLCE
-442 KNTIDIGTYLKLLIE
+442 KNTIDIGTYLKLLKE
-457 ATGRLKDEKSIVR
+457 ATGRLRDEKSIVR
-470 KRAISLIGKII
+470 KRAISLVGRIIG
-481 SMYII
+481 MYII

-496 EEIKV
+496 NEIKV
-501 MIDLYRQKIA
+501 MIDVYRQKIA
-511 EKEEKIKFLENDDKI
+511 EKEEKIKELDNDDKI
-526 NPENAEQNKAE
+526 NPDKIEQNKAE
-537 KDLLNEEISKNDE
+537 KDALNEEISKNDE
-550 LIDYFKSFYE
+550 LIDYFNSFYE
-560 VLDNIDQVV
+560 VLDNIDMVV

-582 DVQESIDLFLTLHH
+582 DVIESIDLFLTLHH

-609 LVLIMKNETSIKK
+609 LVLIMKNENSIKK
-622 KVIDAFSEIFF
+622 KVIDAFSDIYF
-633 NDEKYTK
+633 NNDKQTK
-640 EIQAAQIIHFCSQL
+640 EIQAAGIIQFCSQL

-683 WKILIKNPKNEIKN
+683 WKILIKNPKNEMKN
-697 IKAKDLNDLN
+697 IKAKDLADLN
-707 QKIKQ
+707 NKLKQ

-724 NISSNY
+724 NMASNY
-730 KPEIIQI
+730 KPEIIRI

-745 LTSILNVD
+745 LMSILNVD
-753 KNEQI
+753 KNEEI
-758 NWTNVKFGLEGLV
+758 NWSSVKYGLEGLV

-781 KNCLIAIAKALV
+781 KNCLISIAKALV
-793 RTYGKARNDWFIAAK
+793 RTYGNARNDWFIACK

-829 IKLSIPFFTTNDEE
+829 IKLSMPFFISNEEE

-857 YPQAPSDLSSSIN
+857 FPQAPSDLSSSIN
-870 GDYTSNKAKD
+870 GDLTPNKAKD
-880 NLNMMTPLKL
+880 KDSINQMTPLKL

-910 LENKIKKKYSQKE
+910 LEATIKKKFSQKE
-923 KDKNRSS
+923 RNKNKS

-935 KNDKEDEKDKEKEKE
+935 KKNEDDEEAGENDE
-950 FDDINNIVGG
+950 INNIVGG

-975 IDEDLLIKNLIA
+975 IDEDLLVKNLIS
-987 KFVPIIITI
+987 KYVPMISSI
-996 AKSTL
+996 AKATL
-1001 NCRSEELESNMLL
+1001 KCKAEDLEKNMLL

-1023 KLMLINQDFCKN
+1023 KLMLINSDFCKN
-1035 NIHFI
+1035 NINFI

-1077 KFFEGLHSPHKEVVK
+1077 KFFEGLHSPHTDVVK

-1126 IKTHVQIFFN
+1126 IRTHVQTFFN

-1172 AQTLL
+1172 AITLL

-1191 KLFVKLKNSQDI
+1191 KLFVKLRNSTDN

-1216 NYNTEK
+1216 NYNSEK
-1222 ILVKFLQSYS
+1222 ILIKFLQSYND
-1232 EIIDK
+1232 IRDK
-1237 NDDNIDVKENLAKI
+1237 NDDLPEVKENLAKI
-1251 FSKLEKIQNLSESV
+1251 FSKLERIQNLSEAV
-1265 LANLKEC
+1265 LNNLKEC

-1277 KGEKFKVYNSKYKN
+1277 KGEKYKVYNSKYK
-1291 HSNGSSNRTSK
+1291 SNSVGSSQRSSRN
-1302 RGSKRSSRSSSQER
+1302 GSKRSSRSGSQER
-1316 GALPPK
+1316 NGPAK
-1322 RTHRQ
+1322 RTHKQ
-1327 IDLDKI
+1327 IDLAKI
-1333 DEEINEGIEENEKLD
+1333 DEEINEGIEDNEKQNN
-1348 MNVLADKR
+1348 MNVLA
-1356 KKGNKKKNEDK
+1356 NKKKGGKKKSSDK
-1367 KKDKSKDKKG
+1367 KKNTKNKPKK
-1377 KRKKRNK
+1377 KKRNK

-1389 ENESE
+1389 SSSS
-1394 EEDYDDDDEDYD
+1394 DEDYD
-1406 ENEG
+1406 GNE

>member
-1 MSNLGEFYFPIKR
+1 MSDLGEFYFPIKR

-24 RFVLNEDL
+24 RFILSEDL
-32 VADEETEATL
+32 VADEETEMSL
-42 TGRLDDLEMS
+42 TGRLDELEMAF
-52 LQSDVNSIY
+52 QSEVTSIY
-61 SQDTFSHVYRLMI
+61 SQDTFSHVFRLMS
-74 SFSKC
+74 SFAKC
-79 SQKLKLKILEIF
+79 SSKLKMKILEILSKYF
-91 SKFFVKFTSNF
+91 SKFASHF
-102 EKFFENGIDYQQNNS
+102 EKFFDNGLDFQQNNS
-117 KEWRNIFKMYIFS
+117 KKWRNVFKIFVFS
-130 IEWLTENILQFFK
+130 IEWLTENILIFYK
-143 NKAKEIKKGRRRQ
+143 NRAKEIKKGRRRQ
-156 KGLAPAKKQKEKQ
+156 KGAVQPTKKAKEKNTKQKN
-169 TKKKKLLEDN
+169 KLLEDN
-179 NQLSSDPED
+179 NQLSSDGEE
-188 ANDPKELNGR
+188 AADPKEINGR
-198 INEKLKIVLGCLEN
+198 INDKLKHILSSLEN
-212 ICLFPLKEL
+212 ICIQPLKEL
-221 FKNKIIDD
+221 FKNKIIED
-229 EVISLMIKI
+229 ECISLMIKI
-238 CFDILEIGTETKDT
+238 NFDALEIGTETKDT
-252 KNKALIFKILQSI
+252 RNKALIFKVLQSI
-265 ISHFQSNT
+265 ISHFQTNT
-273 DIQLVMVR
+273 NIELVMVR
-281 LTTKIVNLIYN
+281 LTTKIVNLIYA

-336 SQGLRNVAKFLIFLS
+336 GQGIRNVAKFLIFLS

-366 QFFDCGSYIIRNA
+366 QFFDCPSYVIRNA
-379 IVEMMGYVI
+379 IVEMMGHVI

-397 VNDIEVRNNYNKAK
+397 INDIEVRNNYTKAK

-434 QTFEKLCE
+434 QTFERLCE
-442 KNTIDIGTYLKLLIE
+442 KNTIDIGTYLKLLKE
-457 ATGRLKDEKSIVR
+457 ATGRLRDEKSIVR
-470 KRAISLIGKII
+470 KRAISLVGRIIG
-481 SMYII
+481 MYII

-496 EEIKV
+496 NEIKV
-501 MIDLYRQKIA
+501 MIDVYRQKIA
-511 EKEEKIKFLENDDKI
+511 EKEEKIKELDNDDKI
-526 NPENAEQNKAE
+526 NPDKIEQNKAE
-537 KDLLNEEISKNDE
+537 KDALNEEISKNDE
-550 LIDYFKSFYE
+550 LIDYFNSFYE
-560 VLDNIDQVV
+560 VLDNIDMVV

-582 DVQESIDLFLTLHH
+582 DVIESIDLFLTLHH

-609 LVLIMKNETSIKK
+609 LVLIMKNENSIKK
-622 KVIDAFSEIFF
+622 KVIDAFSDIYF
-633 NDEKYTK
+633 NNDKQTK
-640 EIQAAQIIHFCSQL
+640 EIQAAGIIHFCSQL

-683 WKILIKNPKNEIKN
+683 WKILIKNPKNEMKN
-697 IKAKDLNDLN
+697 IKAKDLADLN
-707 QKIKQ
+707 NKLKQ

-724 NISSNY
+724 NMASNY
-730 KPEIIQI
+730 KPEIIRI

-745 LTSILNVD
+745 LMSILNVD
-753 KNEQI
+753 KNEEI
-758 NWTNVKFGLEGLV
+758 NWSSVKYGLEGLV

-781 KNCLIAIAKALV
+781 KNCLISIAKALV
-793 RTYGKARNDWFIAAK
+793 RTYGNAHNDWFIACK

-829 IKLSIPFFTTNDEE
+829 IKLSMPFFISNEEE

-857 YPQAPSDLSSSIN
+857 FPQAPSDLSSSIN
-870 GDYTSNKAKD
+870 GDLTPNKAKD
-880 NLNMMTPLKL
+880 KDSINQMTPLKL

-910 LENKIKKKYSQKE
+910 LEATIKKKFSQKE
-923 KDKNRSS
+923 RNKNKS

-935 KNDKEDEKDKEKEKE
+935 KKNEDDEEAGENDE
-950 FDDINNIVGG
+950 INNIVGG

-975 IDEDLLIKNLIA
+975 IDEDLLVKNLIS
-987 KFVPIIITI
+987 KYVPMISSI
-996 AKSTL
+996 AKATL
-1001 NCRSEELESNMLL
+1001 KCKAEDLEKNMLL

-1023 KLMLINQDFCKN
+1023 KLMLINSDFCKN
-1035 NIHFI
+1035 NINFI

-1077 KFFEGLHSPHKEVVK
+1077 KFFEGLHSPHTDVVK

-1126 IKTHVQIFFN
+1126 IRTHVQTFFN

-1172 AQTLL
+1172 AITLL

-1191 KLFVKLKNSQDI
+1191 KLFVKLRNSTDN

-1216 NYNTEK
+1216 NYNSEK
-1222 ILVKFLQSYS
+1222 ILIKFLQSYND
-1232 EIIDK
+1232 IRDK
-1237 NDDNIDVKENLAKI
+1237 NDDLPEVKENLAKI
-1251 FSKLEKIQNLSESV
+1251 FSKLERIQNLSEAV
-1265 LANLKEC
+1265 LNNLKEC

-1277 KGEKFKVYNSKYKN
+1277 KGEKYKVYNSKYKIN
-1291 HSNGSSNRTSK
+1291 SVGSSQRSSRN
-1302 RGSKRSSRSSSQER
+1302 GSKRSSRSGSQER
-1316 GALPPK
+1316 NGPAK
-1322 RTHRQ
+1322 RTHKQ
-1327 IDLDKI
+1327 IDLAKI
-1333 DEEINEGIEENEKLD
+1333 DEEINEGIEDNEKQNN
-1348 MNVLADKR
+1348 MNVLA
-1356 KKGNKKKNEDK
+1356 NKKKGGKKKSSDK
-1367 KKDKSKDKKG
+1367 KKNTKNKPKK
-1377 KRKKRNK
+1377 KKRNK

-1389 ENESE
+1389 SSSS
-1394 EEDYDDDDEDYD
+1394 DEDYD
-1406 ENEG
+1406 GNE

>member
-1 MSNLGEFYFPIKR
+1 MSDLGEFYFPIKR

-24 RFVLNEDL
+24 RFILSEDL
-32 VADEETEATL
+32 VADEETEMSL
-42 TGRLDDLEMS
+42 TGRLDELEMAF
-52 LQSDVNSIY
+52 QSEVTSIY
-61 SQDTFSHVYRLMI
+61 SQDTFSHVFRLMS
-74 SFSKC
+74 SFAKC
-79 SQKLKLKILEIF
+79 SSKLKMKILEILSKYF
-91 SKFFVKFTSNF
+91 SKFASHF
-102 EKFFENGIDYQQNNS
+102 EKFFDNGLDFQQNNS
-117 KEWRNIFKMYIFS
+117 KKWRNVFKIFVFS
-130 IEWLTENILQFFK
+130 IEWLTENILIFYK
-143 NKAKEIKKGRRRQ
+143 NRAKEIKKGRRRQ
-156 KGLAPAKKQKEKQ
+156 KGAVQPTKKAKEKNTKQKN
-169 TKKKKLLEDN
+169 KLLEDN
-179 NQLSSDPED
+179 NQLSSDGEE
-188 ANDPKELNGR
+188 AADPKEINGR
-198 INEKLKIVLGCLEN
+198 INDKLKHILSSLEN
-212 ICLFPLKEL
+212 ICIQPLKEL
-221 FKNKIIDD
+221 FKNKIIED
-229 EVISLMIKI
+229 ECISLMIKI
-238 CFDILEIGTETKDT
+238 NFDALEIGTETKDT
-252 KNKALIFKILQSI
+252 RNKALIFKVLQSI
-265 ISHFQSNT
+265 ISHFQTNT
-273 DIQLVMVR
+273 NIELVMVR
-281 LTTKIVNLIYN
+281 LTTKIVNLIYA

-336 SQGLRNVAKFLIFLS
+336 GQGIRNVAKFLIFLS

-366 QFFDCGSYIIRNA
+366 QFFDCPSYVIRNA
-379 IVEMMGYVI
+379 IVEMMGHVI

-397 VNDIEVRNNYNKAK
+397 INDIEVRNNYTKAK

-434 QTFEKLCE
+434 QTFERLCE
-442 KNTIDIGTYLKLLIE
+442 KNTIDIGTYLKLLKE
-457 ATGRLKDEKSIVR
+457 ATGRLRDEKSIVR
-470 KRAISLIGKII
+470 KRAISLVGRIIG
-481 SMYII
+481 MYII

-496 EEIKV
+496 NEIKV
-501 MIDLYRQKIA
+501 MIDVYRQKIA
-511 EKEEKIKFLENDDKI
+511 EKEEKIKELDNDDKI
-526 NPENAEQNKAE
+526 NPDKIEQNKAE
-537 KDLLNEEISKNDE
+537 KDALNEEISKNDE
-550 LIDYFKSFYE
+550 LIDYFNSFYE
-560 VLDNIDQVV
+560 VLDNIDMVV

-582 DVQESIDLFLTLHH
+582 DVIESIDLFLTLHH

-609 LVLIMKNETSIKK
+609 LVLIMKNENSIKK
-622 KVIDAFSEIFF
+622 KVIDAFSDIYF
-633 NDEKYTK
+633 NNDKQTK
-640 EIQAAQIIHFCSQL
+640 EIQAAGIIHFCSQL

-683 WKILIKNPKNEIKN
+683 WKILIKNPKNEMKN
-697 IKAKDLNDLN
+697 IKAKDLADLN
-707 QKIKQ
+707 NKLKQ

-724 NISSNY
+724 NMASNY
-730 KPEIIQI
+730 KPEIIRI

-745 LTSILNVD
+745 LMSILNVD
-753 KNEQI
+753 KNEEI
-758 NWTNVKFGLEGLV
+758 NWSSVKYGLEGLV

-781 KNCLIAIAKALV
+781 KNCLISIAKALV
-793 RTYGKARNDWFIAAK
+793 RTYGNAHNDWFIACK

-829 IKLSIPFFTTNDEE
+829 IKLSMPFFISNEEE

-857 YPQAPSDLSSSIN
+857 FPQAPSDLSSSIN
-870 GDYTSNKAKD
+870 GDLTPNKAKD
-880 NLNMMTPLKL
+880 KDSINQMTPLKL

-910 LENKIKKKYSQKE
+910 LEATIKKKFSQKE
-923 KDKNRSS
+923 RNKNKS

-935 KNDKEDEKDKEKEKE
+935 KKNEDDEEAGENDE
-950 FDDINNIVGG
+950 INNIVGG

-975 IDEDLLIKNLIA
+975 IDEDLLVKNLIS
-987 KFVPIIITI
+987 KYVPMISSI
-996 AKSTL
+996 AKATL
-1001 NCRSEELESNMLL
+1001 KCKAEDLEKNMLL

-1023 KLMLINQDFCKN
+1023 KLMLINSDFCKN
-1035 NIHFI
+1035 NINFI

-1077 KFFEGLHSPHKEVVK
+1077 KFFEGLHSPHTDVVK

-1126 IKTHVQIFFN
+1126 IRTHVQTFFN

-1172 AQTLL
+1172 AITLL

-1191 KLFVKLKNSQDI
+1191 KLFVKLRNSTDN

-1216 NYNTEK
+1216 NYNSEK
-1222 ILVKFLQSYS
+1222 ILIKFLQSYND
-1232 EIIDK
+1232 IRDK
-1237 NDDNIDVKENLAKI
+1237 NDDLPEVKENLAKI
-1251 FSKLEKIQNLSESV
+1251 FSKLERIQNLSEAV
-1265 LANLKEC
+1265 LNNLKEC

-1277 KGEKFKVYNSKYKN
+1277 KGEKYKVYNSKYK
-1291 HSNGSSNRTSK
+1291 SNSVGSSQRSSRN
-1302 RGSKRSSRSSSQER
+1302 GSKRSSRSGSQER
-1316 GALPPK
+1316 NGPAK
-1322 RTHRQ
+1322 RTHKQ
-1327 IDLDKI
+1327 IDLAKI
-1333 DEEINEGIEENEKLD
+1333 DEEINEGIEDNEKQNN
-1348 MNVLADKR
+1348 MNVLA
-1356 KKGNKKKNEDK
+1356 NKKKGGKKKNSDK
-1367 KKDKSKDKKG
+1367 KKNTKNKPKK
-1377 KRKKRNK
+1377 KKRNK

-1389 ENESE
+1389 SSSS
-1394 EEDYDDDDEDYD
+1394 DEDYD
-1406 ENEG
+1406 GNE

>member
-1 MSNLGEFYFPIKR
+1 MSDLGEFYFPIKR

-24 RFVLNEDL
+24 RFILSEDL
-32 VADEETEATL
+32 VADEETEMSL
-42 TGRLDDLEMS
+42 TGRLDELEMAF
-52 LQSDVNSIY
+52 QSEVTSIY
-61 SQDTFSHVYRLMI
+61 SQDTFSHVFRLMS
-74 SFSKC
+74 SFAKC
-79 SQKLKLKILEIF
+79 SSKLKMKILEILSKYF
-91 SKFFVKFTSNF
+91 SKFASHF
-102 EKFFENGIDYQQNNS
+102 EKFFDNGLDFQQNNS
-117 KEWRNIFKMYIFS
+117 KKWRNVFKIFVFS
-130 IEWLTENILQFFK
+130 IEWLTENILIYYK
-143 NKAKEIKKGRRRQ
+143 NRAKEIKKGRRRQ
-156 KGLAPAKKQKEKQ
+156 KGAVQPTKKAKEKNTKQKN
-169 TKKKKLLEDN
+169 KLLEDN
-179 NQLSSDPED
+179 NQLSSDGEE
-188 ANDPKELNGR
+188 AADPKEVNGR
-198 INEKLKIVLGCLEN
+198 INDKLKHILSSLEN
-212 ICLFPLKEL
+212 ICIQPLKEL
-221 FKNKIIDD
+221 FKNKIIED
-229 EVISLMIKI
+229 ECISLMIKI
-238 CFDILEIGTETKDT
+238 NFDALEIGTETKDT
-252 KNKALIFKILQSI
+252 RNKALIFKVLQSI
-265 ISHFQSNT
+265 ISHFQTNT
-273 DIQLVMVR
+273 NIELVMVR
-281 LTTKIVNLIYN
+281 LTTKIVNLIYA

-336 SQGLRNVAKFLIFLS
+336 GQGIRNVAKFLIFLS

-366 QFFDCGSYIIRNA
+366 QFFDCPSYVIRNA
-379 IVEMMGYVI
+379 IVEMMGHVI

-397 VNDIEVRNNYNKAK
+397 INDIEVRNNYTKAK

-434 QTFEKLCE
+434 QTFERLCE
-442 KNTIDIGTYLKLLIE
+442 KNTIDIGTYLKLLKE
-457 ATGRLKDEKSIVR
+457 ATGRLRDEKSIVR
-470 KRAISLIGKII
+470 KRAISLVGRIIG
-481 SMYII
+481 MYII

-496 EEIKV
+496 NEIKV
-501 MIDLYRQKIA
+501 MIDVYRQKIA
-511 EKEEKIKFLENDDKI
+511 EKEEKIKELDNDDKI
-526 NPENAEQNKAE
+526 NPDKIEQNKAE
-537 KDLLNEEISKNDE
+537 KDALNEEISKNDE
-550 LIDYFKSFYE
+550 LIDYFNSFYE
-560 VLDNIDQVV
+560 VLDNIDMVV

-582 DVQESIDLFLTLHH
+582 DVIESIDLFLTLHH

-609 LVLIMKNETSIKK
+609 LVLIMKNENSIKK
-622 KVIDAFSEIFF
+622 KVIDAFSDIYF
-633 NDEKYTK
+633 NNDKQTK
-640 EIQAAQIIHFCSQL
+640 EIQAAGIIHFCSQL

-683 WKILIKNPKNEIKN
+683 WKILIKNPKNEMKN
-697 IKAKDLNDLN
+697 IKAKDLADLN
-707 QKIKQ
+707 NKLKQ

-724 NISSNY
+724 NMASNY
-730 KPEIIQI
+730 KPEIIRI

-745 LTSILNVD
+745 LMSILNVD
-753 KNEQI
+753 KNEEI
-758 NWTNVKFGLEGLV
+758 NWSSVKYGLEGLV

-781 KNCLIAIAKALV
+781 KNCLISIAKALV
-793 RTYGKARNDWFIAAK
+793 RTYGNAHNDWFIACK

-829 IKLSIPFFTTNDEE
+829 IKLSMPFFISNEEE

-857 YPQAPSDLSSSIN
+857 FPQAPSDLSSSIN
-870 GDYTSNKAKD
+870 GDLTPNKAKD
-880 NLNMMTPLKL
+880 KDSINQMTPLKL

-910 LENKIKKKYSQKE
+910 LEATIKKKFSQKE
-923 KDKNRSS
+923 RNKNKS

-935 KNDKEDEKDKEKEKE
+935 KKNEDDEEAGENDE
-950 FDDINNIVGG
+950 INNIVGG

-975 IDEDLLIKNLIA
+975 IDEDLLVKNLIS
-987 KFVPIIITI
+987 KYVPMISSI
-996 AKSTL
+996 AKATL
-1001 NCRSEELESNMLL
+1001 KCKAEDLEKNMLL

-1023 KLMLINQDFCKN
+1023 KLMLINSDFCKN
-1035 NIHFI
+1035 NINFI

-1077 KFFEGLHSPHKEVVK
+1077 KFFEGLHSPHTDVVK

-1126 IKTHVQIFFN
+1126 IRTHVQTFFN

-1172 AQTLL
+1172 AITLL

-1191 KLFVKLKNSQDI
+1191 KLFVKLRNSTDN

-1216 NYNTEK
+1216 NYNSEK
-1222 ILVKFLQSYS
+1222 ILIKFLQSYND
-1232 EIIDK
+1232 IRDK
-1237 NDDNIDVKENLAKI
+1237 NDDLPEVKENLAKI
-1251 FSKLEKIQNLSESV
+1251 FSKLERIQNLSEAV
-1265 LANLKEC
+1265 LNNLKEC

-1277 KGEKFKVYNSKYKN
+1277 KGEKYKVYNSKYK
-1291 HSNGSSNRTSK
+1291 SNSVGSSQRSSRN
-1302 RGSKRSSRSSSQER
+1302 GSKRSSRSGSQER
-1316 GALPPK
+1316 NGPAK
-1322 RTHRQ
+1322 RTHKQ
-1327 IDLDKI
+1327 IDLAKI
-1333 DEEINEGIEENEKLD
+1333 DEEINEGIEDNEKQNN
-1348 MNVLADKR
+1348 MNVLA
-1356 KKGNKKKNEDK
+1356 NKKKGGKKKSSDK
-1367 KKDKSKDKKG
+1367 KKNTKNKPKK
-1377 KRKKRNK
+1377 KKRNK

-1389 ENESE
+1389 SSSS
-1394 EEDYDDDDEDYD
+1394 DEDYD
-1406 ENEG
+1406 GNE

>member
-1 MSNLGEFYFPIKR
+1 MSDLGEFYFPIKR

-19 ISTDN
+19 ISSDN

-52 LQSDVNSIY
+52 FQSDVNSIY
-61 SQDTFSHVYRLMI
+61 GQDTFSHVYRLMS
-74 SFSKC
+74 SFPKC
-79 SQKLKLKILEIF
+79 SQKLKIKILDLF
-91 SKFFVKFTSNF
+91 SKYFTKFTSNF
-102 EKFFENGIDYQQNNS
+102 EKFFDNGLDFQQNNS
-117 KEWRNIFKMYIFS
+117 KKWRNIFKIFLFS
-130 IEWLTENILQFFK
+130 IEWLTENIVLFYK

-156 KGLAPAKKQKEKQ
+156 KGLAPGAKKQKEKA

-179 NQLSSDPED
+179 QLGSDAED
-188 ANDPKELNGR
+188 AADPKEVNNR
-198 INEKLKIVLGCLEN
+198 VNEKLKNILVCLEN
-212 ICLFPLKEL
+212 ISLFPLKEL

-229 EVISLMIKI
+229 EVVSLMIKV
-238 CFDILEIGTETKDT
+238 CFDILEIGTETRDS
-252 KNKALIFKILQSI
+252 KNKEKIFKVLQSI
-265 ISHFQSNT
+265 ISHFQANT

-281 LTTKIVNLIYN
+281 LTTKIVNLIYS
-292 QEDLVTPLSEFIV
+292 QEDLVNPLSEFIV

-327 TVFEDNSME
+327 TVFEDNSIE
-336 SQGLRNVAKFLIFLS
+336 SQGLKNVAKFLIYLS
-351 ERSSKIIYNNITTLL
+351 ERASKIIYNNITTLL

-379 IVEMMGYVI
+379 IVEMMGHVI

-397 VNDIEVRNNYNKAK
+397 INDVEVRNNYNKAK
-411 INFIDLLL
+411 MNFIDLLL
-419 KRIYDKSPFCRAKVL
+419 KRIYDKSPYCRAKVL
-434 QTFEKLCE
+434 FTFEKLCE

-457 ATGRLKDEKSIVR
+457 ATGRLRDEKSMVR
-470 KRAISLIGKII
+470 KRAISLIDKII
-481 SMYII
+481 NMYII

-496 EEIKV
+496 DEIKV
-501 MIDLYRQKIA
+501 MIDVYRQKIA

-526 NPENAEQNKAE
+526 NPDNKEQNKDE
-537 KDLLNEEISKNDE
+537 KDILNEEISKNDE

-609 LVLIMKNETSIKK
+609 LVLIMKNENSIKK
-622 KVIDAFSEIFF
+622 KVIDAFKDIYF
-633 NDEKYTK
+633 NDKYTK
-640 EIQAAQIIHFCSQL
+640 EIQAAGIIHFCSQL

-662 DELLKNLIEHKQIH
+662 DELFKHLIEHKHIH

-697 IKAKDLNDLN
+697 IKAKDLSDLN
-707 QKIKQ
+707 NKIKQ

-730 KPEIIQI
+730 KPEIIRI

-745 LTSILNVD
+745 LTSILTVEKTED
-753 KNEQI
+753 I
-758 NWTNVKFGLEGLV
+758 NWQSVKYGLEGLV

-781 KNCLIAIAKALV
+781 KTCLIAIAKALV
-793 RTYGKARNDWFIAAK
+793 RTYGNAKNDWFIAAK

-829 IKLSIPFFTTNDEE
+829 IKLSMPFFATNDEE

-857 YPQAPSDLSSSIN
+857 YPQAPSDLSSSVN
-870 GDYTSNKAKD
+870 GDYTPNKNKE
-880 NLNMMTPLKL
+880 NIINMMTPLKL

-910 LENKIKKKYSQKE
+910 LEATIKKKFAQKE
-923 KDKNRSS
+923 RSKTKSS

-935 KNDKEDEKDKEKEKE
+935 KNNEDENNENDE
-950 FDDINNIVGG
+950 INNIVGG

-975 IDEDLLIKNLIA
+975 IDEDLLAKNLIA
-987 KFVPIIITI
+987 KYVPIITTI

-1001 NCRSEELESNMLL
+1001 KCKSEELESNMLL

-1023 KLMLINQDFCKN
+1023 KLMLINQEFCKN
-1035 NIHFI
+1035 NINFI
-1040 FDLLNNDTIP
+1040 FDILNNETIP
-1050 SDLKLNVCLSFG
+1050 SDLKLNICLAFG
-1062 DLVNRFPNIMISEVN
+1062 DLVNRFPNIMITEVN

-1126 IKTHVQIFFN
+1126 IRTHVQTFFN

-1172 AQTLL
+1172 AITLL

-1191 KLFVKLKNSQDI
+1191 KLFVKLKNSTDTV
-1203 LEWRNN
+1203 EWRNN

-1222 ILVKFLQSYS
+1222 TLVKFLQSYS
-1232 EIIDK
+1232 DIVDK
-1237 NDDNIDVKENLAKI
+1237 NDDNQEVKENLAKI
-1251 FSKLEKIQNLSESV
+1251 FGKLEKIQNLSETV

-1277 KGEKFKVYNSKYKN
+1277 KGEKFKVYNSKFK
-1291 HSNGSSNRTSK
+1291 SNSIGSSNRSSK
-1302 RGSKRSSRSSSQER
+1302 HGSKRSSRSSSQER
-1316 GALPPK
+1316 NLPPK

-1327 IDLDKI
+1327 IDLAKI
-1333 DEEINEGIEENEKLD
+1333 DEEINEGIEENEKVD
-1348 MNVLADKR
+1348 MNVLADK
-1356 KKGNKKKNEDK
+1356 KKNKKKKN
-1367 KKDKSKDKKG
+1367 KSKDKKD
-1377 KRKKRNK
+1377 KKKKKK
-1384 SKNSS
+1384 SKKSS
-1389 ENESE
+1389 GSESE
-1394 EEDYDDDDEDYD
+1394 EDENYD
-1406 ENEG
+1406 ESED

>member
-1 MSNLGEFYFPIKR
+1 MSDLGEFYFPIKR

-24 RFVLNEDL
+24 RFILSEDL
-32 VADEETEATL
+32 VADEETEMSL
-42 TGRLDDLEMS
+42 TGRLDELEMAF
-52 LQSDVNSIY
+52 QSEVTSIY
-61 SQDTFSHVYRLMI
+61 SQDTFSHVFRLMS
-74 SFSKC
+74 SFAKC
-79 SQKLKLKILEIF
+79 SSKLKMKILEILSKYF
-91 SKFFVKFTSNF
+91 SKFASHF
-102 EKFFENGIDYQQNNS
+102 EKFFDNGLDFQQNNS
-117 KEWRNIFKMYIFS
+117 KKWRNVFKIFVFS
-130 IEWLTENILQFFK
+130 IEWLTENILIFYK
-143 NKAKEIKKGRRRQ
+143 NRAKEIKKGRRRQ
-156 KGLAPAKKQKEKQ
+156 KGAVQPTKKAKEKNTKQKN
-169 TKKKKLLEDN
+169 KLLEDN
-179 NQLSSDPED
+179 NQLSSDGEE
-188 ANDPKELNGR
+188 AADPKEINGR
-198 INEKLKIVLGCLEN
+198 INDKLKHILSSLEN
-212 ICLFPLKEL
+212 ICIQPLKEL
-221 FKNKIIDD
+221 FKNKIIED
-229 EVISLMIKI
+229 ECISLMIKI
-238 CFDILEIGTETKDT
+238 NFDALEIGTETKDT
-252 KNKALIFKILQSI
+252 RNKALIFKVLQSI
-265 ISHFQSNT
+265 ISHFQTNT
-273 DIQLVMVR
+273 NIELVMVR
-281 LTTKIVNLIYN
+281 LTTKIVNLIYA

-336 SQGLRNVAKFLIFLS
+336 GQGIRNVAKFLIFLS

-366 QFFDCGSYIIRNA
+366 QFFDCPSYVIRNA
-379 IVEMMGYVI
+379 IVEMMGHVI

-397 VNDIEVRNNYNKAK
+397 INDIEVRNNYTKAK

-434 QTFEKLCE
+434 QTFERLCE
-442 KNTIDIGTYLKLLIE
+442 KNTIDIGTYLKLLKE
-457 ATGRLKDEKSIVR
+457 ATGRLRDEKSIVR
-470 KRAISLIGKII
+470 KRAISLVGRIIG
-481 SMYII
+481 MYII

-496 EEIKV
+496 NEIKV
-501 MIDLYRQKIA
+501 MIDVYRQKIA
-511 EKEEKIKFLENDDKI
+511 EKEEKIKELDNDDKI
-526 NPENAEQNKAE
+526 NPDKIEQNKAE
-537 KDLLNEEISKNDE
+537 KDALNEEISKNDE
-550 LIDYFKSFYE
+550 LIDYFNSFYE
-560 VLDNIDQVV
+560 VLDNIDMVV

-582 DVQESIDLFLTLHH
+582 DVIESIDLFLTLHH

-609 LVLIMKNETSIKK
+609 LVLIMKNENSIKK
-622 KVIDAFSEIFF
+622 KVIDAFSDIYF
-633 NDEKYTK
+633 NNDKQTK
-640 EIQAAQIIHFCSQL
+640 EIQAAGIIHFCSQL

-683 WKILIKNPKNEIKN
+683 WKILIKNPKNEMKN
-697 IKAKDLNDLN
+697 IKAKDLADLN
-707 QKIKQ
+707 NKLKQ

-724 NISSNY
+724 NMASNY
-730 KPEIIQI
+730 KPEIIRI

-745 LTSILNVD
+745 LMSILNVD
-753 KNEQI
+753 KNEEI
-758 NWTNVKFGLEGLV
+758 NWSSVKYGLEGLV

-781 KNCLIAIAKALV
+781 KNCLISIAKALV
-793 RTYGKARNDWFIAAK
+793 RTYGNAHNDWFIACK

-829 IKLSIPFFTTNDEE
+829 IKLSMPFFISNEEE

-857 YPQAPSDLSSSIN
+857 FPQAPSDLSSSIN
-870 GDYTSNKAKD
+870 GDLTPNKAKD
-880 NLNMMTPLKL
+880 KDSINQMTPLKL

-910 LENKIKKKYSQKE
+910 LEATIKKKFSQKE
-923 KDKNRSS
+923 RNKNKS

-935 KNDKEDEKDKEKEKE
+935 KKNEDDEEAGENDE
-950 FDDINNIVGG
+950 INNIVGG

-975 IDEDLLIKNLIA
+975 IDEDLLVKNLIS
-987 KFVPIIITI
+987 KYVPIISSI
-996 AKSTL
+996 AKATL
-1001 NCRSEELESNMLL
+1001 KCKAEDLEKNMLL

-1023 KLMLINQDFCKN
+1023 KLMLINSDFCKN
-1035 NIHFI
+1035 NINFI

-1077 KFFEGLHSPHKEVVK
+1077 KFFEGLHSPHTDVVK

-1126 IKTHVQIFFN
+1126 IRTHVQTFFN

-1172 AQTLL
+1172 AITLL

-1191 KLFVKLKNSQDI
+1191 KLFVKLRNSTDN

-1216 NYNTEK
+1216 NYNSEK
-1222 ILVKFLQSYS
+1222 ILIKFLQSYND
-1232 EIIDK
+1232 IRDK
-1237 NDDNIDVKENLAKI
+1237 NDDLPEVKENLAKI
-1251 FSKLEKIQNLSESV
+1251 FSKLERIQNLSEAV
-1265 LANLKEC
+1265 LNNLKEC

-1277 KGEKFKVYNSKYKN
+1277 KGEKYKVYNSKYK
-1291 HSNGSSNRTSK
+1291 SNSVGSSQRSSRN
-1302 RGSKRSSRSSSQER
+1302 GSKRSSRSGSQER
-1316 GALPPK
+1316 NGPAK
-1322 RTHRQ
+1322 RTHKQ
-1327 IDLDKI
+1327 IDLAKI
-1333 DEEINEGIEENEKLD
+1333 DEEINEGIEDNEKQNN
-1348 MNVLADKR
+1348 MNVLA
-1356 KKGNKKKNEDK
+1356 NKKKGGKKKSSDK
-1367 KKDKSKDKKG
+1367 KKNTKNKPKK
-1377 KRKKRNK
+1377 KKRNK

-1389 ENESE
+1389 SSSS
-1394 EEDYDDDDEDYD
+1394 DEDYD
-1406 ENEG
+1406 GNE

>member
-1 MSNLGEFYFPIKR
+1 MSDLGEFYFPIKR

-24 RFVLNEDL
+24 RFVLNEEL
-32 VADEETEATL
+32 VTDEETESTL
-42 TGRLDDLEMS
+42 SGRLDELEIS
-52 LQSDVNSIY
+52 LENDVNSLY
-61 SQDTFSHVYRLMI
+61 DQDAFAHLYRLMT
-74 SFSKC
+74 SFPKC
-79 SQKLKLKILEIF
+79 SQKLKIKILDTLSKYF
-91 SKFFVKFTSNF
+91 SKFTTNF

-117 KEWRNIFKMYIFS
+117 KKWRNAYKIYLFS
-130 IEWLTENILQFFK
+130 VDWLTENILHYYK
-143 NKAKEIKKGRRRQ
+143 NRAKEIKKGRRRQ
-156 KGLAPAKKQKEKQ
+156 KGLAPVKKQKEKN
-169 TKKKKLLEDN
+169 TKQKKKLLEDN
-179 NQLSSDPED
+179 QLSSDAED
-188 ANDPKELNGR
+188 VSDPKEYNNR
-198 INEKLKIVLGCLEN
+198 VNDKLKLILACLEN

-221 FKNKIIDD
+221 FKNKIIED
-229 EVISLMIKI
+229 EVISIMIKI
-238 CFDILEIGTETKDT
+238 CFDILETATETKDT
-252 KNKALIFKILQSI
+252 KNKVLIFKVLQSI

-273 DIQLVMVR
+273 NIQVVLIK
-281 LTTKIVNLIYN
+281 LTTTIVNLIYG

-327 TVFEDNSME
+327 TVFEDNSFE

-379 IVEMMGYVI
+379 IVEMMGFVI
-388 VNFLCKLDD
+388 INFLCKLDD
-397 VNDIEVRNNYNKAK
+397 INDVEVRNNYNKAK
-411 INFIDLLL
+411 INFIELLL
-419 KRIYDKSPFCRAKVL
+419 KRIYDKSPYCRAKVL

-470 KRAISLIGKII
+470 KRAISLIDKII

-496 EEIKV
+496 DEIKV
-501 MIDLYRQKIA
+501 MIDVYRQKIA
-511 EKEEKIKFLENDDKI
+511 EKEEKIKFLEKDDKL
-526 NPENAEQNKAE
+526 NPENKEQNKAE
-537 KDLLNEEISKNDE
+537 KDILNEEISKNDE

-560 VLDNIDQVV
+560 VLDNIDLVV

-609 LVLIMKNETSIKK
+609 LVLIMKNENSIKK
-622 KVIDAFSEIFF
+622 KVIDAFSEIYF
-633 NDEKYTK
+633 NDDKYTK
-640 EIQAAQIIHFCSQL
+640 EIQAAGIIHFCSQL

-662 DELLKNLIEHKQIH
+662 DELFKNLLEQKRIH

-697 IKAKDLNDLN
+697 INAKDLSDLKA
-707 QKIKQ
+707 KIKQ

-724 NISSNY
+724 NIASNY
-730 KPEIIQI
+730 KPEIIRI
-737 NSDSYIRK
+737 NSDSYIKK
-745 LTSILNVD
+745 LTSILNVES
-753 KNEQI
+753 NQQI
-758 NWTNVKFGLEGLV
+758 NWSSVKFGLEGLV

-781 KNCLIAIAKALV
+781 KNCLIQIAKSLV
-793 RTYGKARNDWFIAAK
+793 RTYGKSNNDWFIAAK

-818 PEPEQMSQYLI
+818 AEPEQMSQYLI
-829 IKLSIPFFTTNDEE
+829 IKLSMPFFATNDEE

-857 YPQAPSDLSSSIN
+857 YPQAPSDLSSSVN
-870 GDYTSNKAKD
+870 GEYTPNKVSLSF
-880 NLNMMTPLKL
+880 NTMTPLKL

-910 LENKIKKKYSQKE
+910 LEATIKKKFNQKE
-923 KDKNRSS
+923 KIKSS
-930 SKKKK
+930 SSNKK
-935 KNDKEDEKDKEKEKE
+935 KNNKDNKDNEE
-950 FDDINNIVGG
+950 DINNIVGG
-960 QEAEVDLNISLIHKI
+960 QEAEVDLSISLIHKI
-975 IDEDLLIKNLIA
+975 IDEDLLVNNLIS
-987 KFVPIIITI
+987 KYVPMITTI
-996 AKSTL
+996 AKATL
-1001 NCRSEELESNMLL
+1001 KCKSEELESNMLL

-1023 KLMLINQDFCKN
+1023 KLMLINPDFCKN
-1035 NIHFI
+1035 NISFI
-1040 FDLLNNDTIP
+1040 FDLLNNDEIP

-1062 DLVNRFPNIMISEVN
+1062 DLVNRFPNIMITEVS

-1102 LNDMLKMKG
+1102 LNDMLKLKG

-1126 IKTHVQIFFN
+1126 IRIHVQTFFN

-1161 KSLEYSKFKTI
+1161 KSLDYTKFKTI
-1172 AQTLL
+1172 AITLL

-1191 KLFVKLKNSQDI
+1191 KLFVKLKNSTDI
-1203 LEWRNN
+1203 VEWRNN

-1216 NYNTEK
+1216 NYNSEK
-1222 ILVKFLQSYS
+1222 ILIKFLQSYS

-1237 NDDNIDVKENLAKI
+1237 NDDNLEVKENLARI
-1251 FSKLEKIQNLSESV
+1251 FTKLEKIQNLSESA
-1265 LANLKEC
+1265 LANLKEG

-1277 KGEKFKVYNSKYKN
+1277 KGEKFKVYNSKYK
-1291 HSNGSSNRTSK
+1291 SNSKGSSSRSSRN
-1302 RGSKRSSRSSSQER
+1302 GSKRSSRSNSQER
-1316 GALPPK
+1316 GVLPK

-1327 IDLDKI
+1327 IDLAKI
-1333 DEEINEGIEENEKLD
+1333 DEEINEGIEENERID
-1348 MNVLADKR
+1348 MNMLAER
-1356 KKGNKKKNEDK
+1356 KKGKNKKRVEDK
-1367 KKDKSKDKKG
+1367 KQLKSKDKKA
-1377 KRKKRNK
+1377 KKKKRNK

-1389 ENESE
+1389 DMDSE
-1394 EEDYDDDDEDYD
+1394 DDEDYD
-1406 ENEG
+1406 GSED

>member
-1 MSNLGEFYFPIKR
+1 MSDLGEFYFPIKR

-24 RFVLNEDL
+24 RFILSEDL
-32 VADEETEATL
+32 VADEETEMSL
-42 TGRLDDLEMS
+42 TGRLDELEMAF
-52 LQSDVNSIY
+52 QSEVTSIY
-61 SQDTFSHVYRLMI
+61 SQDTFSHVFRLMS
-74 SFSKC
+74 SFAKC
-79 SQKLKLKILEIF
+79 SSKLKMKILEILSKYF
-91 SKFFVKFTSNF
+91 SKFASHF
-102 EKFFENGIDYQQNNS
+102 EKFFDNGLDFQQNNS
-117 KEWRNIFKMYIFS
+117 KKWRNVFKIFVFS
-130 IEWLTENILQFFK
+130 IEWLTENILSFYK
-143 NKAKEIKKGRRRQ
+143 NRAKEIKKGRRRQ
-156 KGLAPAKKQKEKQ
+156 KGAVQPTKKAKEKNTKQKN
-169 TKKKKLLEDN
+169 KLLEDN
-179 NQLSSDPED
+179 NQLSSDGEE
-188 ANDPKELNGR
+188 AADPKEINGR
-198 INEKLKIVLGCLEN
+198 INDKLKHILSSLEN
-212 ICLFPLKEL
+212 ICIQPLKEL
-221 FKNKIIDD
+221 FKNKIIED
-229 EVISLMIKI
+229 ECISLMIKI
-238 CFDILEIGTETKDT
+238 NFDALEIGTETKDT
-252 KNKALIFKILQSI
+252 RNKALIFKVLQSI
-265 ISHFQSNT
+265 ISHFQTNT
-273 DIQLVMVR
+273 NIELVMVR
-281 LTTKIVNLIYN
+281 LTTKIVNLIYA

-336 SQGLRNVAKFLIFLS
+336 GQGIRNVAKFLIFLS

-366 QFFDCGSYIIRNA
+366 QFFDCPSYVIRNA
-379 IVEMMGYVI
+379 IVEMMGHVI

-397 VNDIEVRNNYNKAK
+397 INDIEVRNNYTKAK

-434 QTFEKLCE
+434 QTFERLCE
-442 KNTIDIGTYLKLLIE
+442 KNTIDIGTYLKLLKE
-457 ATGRLKDEKSIVR
+457 ATGRLRDEKSIVR
-470 KRAISLIGKII
+470 KRAISLVGRIIG
-481 SMYII
+481 MYII

-496 EEIKV
+496 NEIKV
-501 MIDLYRQKIA
+501 MIDVYRQKIA
-511 EKEEKIKFLENDDKI
+511 EKEEKIKELDNDDKI
-526 NPENAEQNKAE
+526 NPDKIEQNKAE
-537 KDLLNEEISKNDE
+537 KDALNEEISKNDE
-550 LIDYFKSFYE
+550 LIDYFNSFYE
-560 VLDNIDQVV
+560 VLDNIDMVV

-582 DVQESIDLFLTLHH
+582 DVIESIDLFLTLHH

-609 LVLIMKNETSIKK
+609 LVLIMKNENSIKK
-622 KVIDAFSEIFF
+622 KVIDAFSDIYF
-633 NDEKYTK
+633 NNDKQTK
-640 EIQAAQIIHFCSQL
+640 EIQAAGIIHFCSQL

-683 WKILIKNPKNEIKN
+683 WKILIKNPKNEMKN
-697 IKAKDLNDLN
+697 IKAKDLADLN
-707 QKIKQ
+707 NKLKQ

-724 NISSNY
+724 NMASNY
-730 KPEIIQI
+730 KPEIIRI

-745 LTSILNVD
+745 LMSILNVD
-753 KNEQI
+753 KNEEI
-758 NWTNVKFGLEGLV
+758 NWSSVKYGLEGLV

-781 KNCLIAIAKALV
+781 KNCLISIAKALV
-793 RTYGKARNDWFIAAK
+793 RTYGNAHNDWFIACK

-829 IKLSIPFFTTNDEE
+829 IKLSMPFFISNEEE

-857 YPQAPSDLSSSIN
+857 FPQAPSDLSSSIN
-870 GDYTSNKAKD
+870 GDLTPNKAKD
-880 NLNMMTPLKL
+880 KDSINQMTPLKL

-910 LENKIKKKYSQKE
+910 LEATIKKKFSQKE
-923 KDKNRSS
+923 RNKNKS

-935 KNDKEDEKDKEKEKE
+935 KKNEDDEEAGENDE
-950 FDDINNIVGG
+950 INNIVGG

-975 IDEDLLIKNLIA
+975 IDEDLLVKNLIS
-987 KFVPIIITI
+987 KYVPMISSI
-996 AKSTL
+996 AKATL
-1001 NCRSEELESNMLL
+1001 KCKAEDLEKNMLL

-1023 KLMLINQDFCKN
+1023 KLMLINSDFCKN
-1035 NIHFI
+1035 NINFI

-1077 KFFEGLHSPHKEVVK
+1077 KFFEGLHSPHTDVVK

-1126 IKTHVQIFFN
+1126 IRTHVQTFFN

-1172 AQTLL
+1172 AITLL

-1191 KLFVKLKNSQDI
+1191 KLFVKLRNSTDN

-1216 NYNTEK
+1216 NYNSEK
-1222 ILVKFLQSYS
+1222 ILIKFLQSYND
-1232 EIIDK
+1232 IRDK
-1237 NDDNIDVKENLAKI
+1237 NDDLPEVKENLAKI
-1251 FSKLEKIQNLSESV
+1251 FSKLERIQNLSEAV
-1265 LANLKEC
+1265 LNNLKEC

-1277 KGEKFKVYNSKYKN
+1277 KGEKYKVYNSKYK
-1291 HSNGSSNRTSK
+1291 SNSVGSSQRSSRN
-1302 RGSKRSSRSSSQER
+1302 GSKRSSRSGSQER
-1316 GALPPK
+1316 NGPAK
-1322 RTHRQ
+1322 RTHKQ
-1327 IDLDKI
+1327 IDLAKI
-1333 DEEINEGIEENEKLD
+1333 DEEINEGIEDNEKQNN
-1348 MNVLADKR
+1348 MNVLA
-1356 KKGNKKKNEDK
+1356 NKKKGGKKKSSDK
-1367 KKDKSKDKKG
+1367 KKNTKNKPKK
-1377 KRKKRNK
+1377 KKRNK

-1389 ENESE
+1389 SSSS
-1394 EEDYDDDDEDYD
+1394 DEDYD
-1406 ENEG
+1406 GNE